1 MAHRLPST
9 SLHYSLD
16 EGQTWSENIVVYKVG
31 GAYPSMVTLKDD
43 TILIV
48 YYEEG
53 DRSSIR
59 AKRFRAKPSGIEWLS
74 LDADSSP

>member
-1 MAHRLPST
+1 MAHRLPNT

-16 EGQTWSENIVVYKVG
+16 EGKTWSDNVQVDSVI
-31 GAYPSMVTLKDD
+31 GAYPSMVTLKDG

-53 DRSSIR
+53 AGSSIR
-59 AKRFRAKPSGIEWLS
+59 AKRFRATRDGIEWLP
-74 LDADSSP
+74 LEP